1 MSSDKTY
8 LNVPYAQKDAAKALG
23 ARWDAANKKWFVPAG
38 KDIAAFAQWHTDAEL
53 NASSPETRV
62 SPAVKQSAVTNA
74 GQNSVSAGVVTHP
87 TVAGFEA
94 YSGVAP
100 PWD

>member
-1 MSSDKTY
+1 MPTDKTY

-38 KDIAAFAQWHTDAEL
+38 KDIAPFAQWHTDAEL
-53 NASSPETRV
+53 NASSSETRV
-62 SPAVKQSAVTNA
+62 SPAVQKSAVKNA
-74 GQNSVSAGVVTHP
+74 AQNSASAGVVTHP
-87 TVAGFEA
+87 TVADFEP
-94 YSGVAP
+94 YSGDAP